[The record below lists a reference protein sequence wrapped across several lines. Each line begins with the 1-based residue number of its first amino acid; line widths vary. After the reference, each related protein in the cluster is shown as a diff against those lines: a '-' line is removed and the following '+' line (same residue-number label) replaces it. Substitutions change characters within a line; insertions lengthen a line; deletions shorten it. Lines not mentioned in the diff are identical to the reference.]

1 MMNLVFLP
9 NEAAHELDQ
18 IASYKTAR
26 ELVERDLR
34 TNIVTADMTEVCSAI
49 GQFHKDVEAIT
60 REQNP
65 LLWLV
70 SNIDNY
76 TETAVIA
83 DLKNSCTMAEEIIYM
98 NRLVKLNRRKYC
110 SRMKQTFSKYG
121 EHPLC
126 SFDNDSYLVE
136 NYITALLQTDLTFN
150 MVKKITNA
158 LLEDVTDLQ
167 SIESGFSTIY
177 NHLMTRIHPG
187 DNGYTD
193 MIEKVDALIAE
204 VAHMSGNSPEFFKS
218 DAFYIKFVMCHKDI
232 ARLKPII
239 EWIHA
244 HKEEMISAN
253 NLIGSNNGLHILL
266 LLNKIKK
273 HLLPELEFP
282 ESVWNSAE
290 LELLHANTF
299 EPKAEY
305 LHLFTTDDMLY
316 QDMCSWYDL
325 VLE

>member
-83 DLKNSCTMAEEIIYM
+83 DLKNSYTAAEEVMYM
-98 NRLVKLNRRKYC
+98 NRLVKLNQRKYY

-121 EHPLC
+121 EHPLR
-126 SFDNDSYLVE
+126 SFDTDSYLVE
-136 NYITALLQTDLTFN
+136 NYITALIQTDLTFD
-150 MVKKITNA
+150 MIEKITNS

-167 SIESGFSTIY
+167 SIESGFSTIC

-187 DNGYTD
+187 ENGYTD

-204 VAHMSGNSPEFFKS
+204 VARVSGNSPEFFKS
-218 DAFYIKFVMCHKDI
+218 DAFYIKFVMCHKDTT
-232 ARLKPII
+232 RLKPII

-253 NLIGSNNGLHILL
+253 NLIGSNNGLHVLL

-273 HLLPELEFP
+273 HLLHELEFP

-290 LELLHANTF
+290 LELLHATTF

-305 LHLFTTDDMLY
+305 LHVFTTDDMLY
-316 QDMCSWYDL
+316 HDMCSWYDL